1 MINCE
6 NVCTGLEKIGI
17 ESQIKTVVATTGI
30 AGLTFRKI
38 FFLQI
43 PDYTAHE
50 NHSIGKVWVETELEL
65 EIELY

>member
-6 NVCTGLEKIGI
+6 NVHTGPEKIGI

-50 NHSIGKVWVETELEL
+50 NHSIGKVWVEIELEL
-65 EIELY
+65 ELELY